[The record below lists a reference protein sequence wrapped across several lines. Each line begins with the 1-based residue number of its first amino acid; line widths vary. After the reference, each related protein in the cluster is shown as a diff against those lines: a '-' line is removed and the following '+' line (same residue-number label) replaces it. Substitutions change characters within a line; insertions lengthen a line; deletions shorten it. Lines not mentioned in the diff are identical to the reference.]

1 MDDTR
6 VADLRPYRAGDD
18 EALMEVCLRTGAAGE
33 DATDLFRLEPRL
45 LSEIYLLPYL
55 ALAPEL
61 ATVVAPPAG
70 QPVGYVLGALD
81 TAAFEAAAEAEWWPA
96 LRERYPLDAFPAGCP
111 ETALV
116 RRIHNPP
123 ATPADLVAEYP
134 SHLHVDLLPVIGD
147 AIFIAV
153 RDHESLALEVSFA
166 RHRPLDDHA
175 DPLAEHLRGHA
186 EGAHRDALVA
196 VGDLE
201 GEVGGLG
208 VVLHGALDHLAAET
222 DGGADGLVARL
233 AKLGGTPV
241 VDEVLPEPTDGD
253 QGEGRAGHGQ
263 GDHREDARLLF
274 RCAHGSLDSFSPRSA
289 TARRIPKAVSTVKVI
304 P

>member
-70 QPVGYVLGALD
+70 QPVGYVLGVAD

-134 SHLHVDLLPVIGD
+134 SHLHVDLLPVVQGQG
-147 AIFIAV
+147 FG
-153 RDHESLALEVSFA
+153 RRLLERLFTQ
-166 RHRPLDDHA
+166 
-175 DPLAEHLRGHA
+175 
-186 EGAHRDALVA
+186 
-196 VGDLE
+196 LE
-201 GEVGGLG
+201 EAGSPGVHLG
-208 VVLHGALDHLAAET
+208 VSTANPRAIAFYRAMGFDEW
-222 DGGADGLVARL
+222 ADTGRGSITFVRR
-233 AKLGGTPV
+233 LGG
-241 VDEVLPEPTDGD
+241 
-253 QGEGRAGHGQ
+253 
-263 GDHREDARLLF
+263 
-274 RCAHGSLDSFSPRSA
+274 GS
-289 TARRIPKAVSTVKVI
+289 
-304 P
+304 